1 MDIFVLLW
9 SNFGVP
15 EQFGCLGPLA
25 WPGICARAMYNGSDP
40 FNKRRNSLSRI
51 EPIKLSFSVTHI
63 AYYIDHETSVFH
75 SRGVTIGRVCQL
87 FTKVHTLTNNCF
99 VTML

>member
-9 SNFGVP
+9 GNFGVP

-25 WPGICARAMYNGSDP
+25 WPGICVRAMYNSSDS

-51 EPIKLSFSVTHI
+51 E
-63 AYYIDHETSVFH
+63 
-75 SRGVTIGRVCQL
+75 R
-87 FTKVHTLTNNCF
+87 KVRTYKALMQCDG
-99 VTML
+99 